1 METSHPF
8 PRCAPLAAAYLTP
21 RHRPRRGRN
30 RAAWAMA
37 ETRMAARAEEVIDG
51 GCPAQNTYEN
61 MLISLLTLDSRSSAP
76 VCFPTDLPF
85 LFSAAMLAR
94 SDCFRR
100 VFLAYVKGNQ
110 QRCTKNSALL
120 TFTDAAAIVHS
131 DVADNPAVSRSARS
145 LDLSQFPGSISR
157 FSFRLLLIYLTCNPM
172 IKCPYRY

>member
-1 METSHPF
+1 MGDGRDTHGGEGRGSYRRRMP
-8 PRCAPLAAAYLTP
+8 CAEYVREHVDQPPHSGLPLQ
-21 RHRPRRGRN
+21 RSR
-30 RAAWAMA
+30 
-37 ETRMAARAEEVIDG
+37 
-51 GCPAQNTYEN
+51 
-61 MLISLLTLDSRSSAP
+61 LLSD
-76 VCFPTDLPF
+76 F